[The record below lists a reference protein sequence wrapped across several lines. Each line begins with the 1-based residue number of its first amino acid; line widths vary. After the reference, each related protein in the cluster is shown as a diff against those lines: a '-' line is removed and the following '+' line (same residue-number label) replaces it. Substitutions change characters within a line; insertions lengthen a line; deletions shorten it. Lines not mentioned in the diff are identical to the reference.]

1 MAKAERTAKLSSQG
15 NWMRGVRHITGRGKA
30 QHTDLTWECAYCVQG
45 SAKRMNSWSGE
56 YEGEMGEGVR
66 VTGNRIVGTI
76 SITKN
81 LAYVTHRALEI
92 FKPG

>member
-1 MAKAERTAKLSSQG
+1 
-15 NWMRGVRHITGRGKA
+15 MREE
-30 QHTDLTWECAYCVQG
+30 LEEW
-45 SAKRMNSWSGE
+45 
-56 YEGEMGEGVR
+56 VR
-66 VTGNRIVGTI
+66 VTGNLNVGAM

>member
-1 MAKAERTAKLSSQG
+1 
-15 NWMRGVRHITGRGKA
+15 MRG
-30 QHTDLTWECAYCVQG
+30 
-45 SAKRMNSWSGE
+45 
-56 YEGEMGEGVR
+56 EMEERVR
-66 VTGNRIVGTI
+66 VTGTRIVGAM